1 MRLVKLN
8 QIDYNM
14 WETEFIQRV
23 FKMVEDVDTESAE
36 DEAKSDKFETDDQS
50 SSRRIEKKSI

>member
-36 DEAKSDKFETDDQS
+36 DDAKSDKIETDD
-50 SSRRIEKKSI
+50 